1 MSTTRI
7 VTLLSDFGNSDEYV
21 GVMKGVII
29 AHCRSALPVDI
40 CHQLPP
46 QDIGAAAAMLAASFP
61 FFPRQSIHLAV
72 VDPGVGTA
80 RNILVLQTT
89 EHWFIAPDN
98 GLLTPVLQAGNLMHC
113 YAVTPEKQHA
123 AGATFHGRDIMAPLA
138 GKLASGRTATELAR
152 EISVKQ
158 CVVLTPPAVEMGSEL
173 ITGEIVGIDHFGNLR
188 TSIAAAHI
196 KALGSNVEVSVD
208 GRTIGALHTTYG
220 AVQEG
225 ALVALIDSRGTLEI
239 AKNRG
244 SAAAHLGC
252 RIGDPVIVR
261 LLSGNGTQ

>member
-1 MSTTRI
+1 MSKSGI
-7 VTLLSDFGNSDEYV
+7 VTLLSDFGDTDEYV
-21 GVMKGVII
+21 GVMKGVILQ
-29 AHCRSALPVDI
+29 HCRAALVVDI
-40 CHQLPP
+40 CHLLPP

-80 RNILVLQTT
+80 RNILLLQTT

-98 GLLTPVLQAGNLMHC
+98 GLLTPVLQAGNLNHC
-113 YAVTPEKQHA
+113 YAVSPKGQNA
-123 AGATFHGRDIMAPLA
+123 ASATFHGRDIMAPLA
-138 GKLASGRTATELAR
+138 GKLASGITAAELAR
-152 EISVKQ
+152 EISVEQ
-158 CVVLTPPAVEMGSEL
+158 CVVLNPPALEIGSEQ
-173 ITGEIVGIDHFGNLR
+173 ITGEIVGMDHFGNLR

-196 KALGSNVEVSVD
+196 KALGSSVEVSIE
-208 GRTIGALHTTYG
+208 GLAIGALHATYG

-252 RIGDPVIVR
+252 RIGDSVIVR
-261 LLSGNGTQ
+261 LLSGNGT